1 MEEHYLFENTDS
13 LKLTANLGVN
23 SSSIIVKKKQYKIQ
37 SIISFL
43 SLLTMFF
50 LGNKM
55 NGQTTIFTSGFETSD
70 ATFISFTGANTTIN
84 QPTNVQPRT
93 GTKSCEIFASKSNS
107 LTANII
113 TSTQISFVS
122 GRYYTISIWAKA
134 YGSVGSTLKIKK
146 SAGATSTDMDNATG
160 DDLILNSASTNVVT
174 SSYAQLSV
182 TFQATTTENK
192 YVGIQA
198 ITNAV
203 NGTTPSLYIDD
214 ISIIENT
221 TSPITC
227 TPAGNLNCTLDD
239 YISNVTFNTLNNTST
254 CGSGGYTNYTTTGTQ
269 TTTVA
274 TGSTYTFNLSVGAGT
289 GTHGAG
295 VWIDFNQNGSFS
307 DAGEFFLISN
317 AINPNTTKTISI
329 PIPAGASAGTTRM
342 RVRYAFNTTVTSGA
356 GMSCTMSGTY
366 GETEDYTISI
376 NSTCIAPTTQATAF
390 VLGTKTT
397 SSLPAT
403 FTASAPAASGYL
415 VVRSLTSTAPSQ
427 PVNGTTYT
435 TGNVTTLG
443 AAFSFVQSA
452 ASTSIAGT
460 GLNPGTTYYY
470 FIFAYNDT
478 SCAGG
483 PIYKTGGPLTGNGTT
498 LTGYCIPAPTSVD
511 ASGITNVSFSTV
523 NNTTAAEATN
533 YGDFTAMIGTG
544 IKGTSVPIN
553 ITTSTLSYTYQ
564 LIIWV
569 DWNDDL
575 DFNDTGENVYSG
587 SVTSATLAATIAIP
601 SGATIGNHRIRIGA
615 IDTGTPTPCY
625 NGTYGT
631 YEDYTLNVTAAA
643 ACTLAPTVTT
653 PPNRS
658 IASGTVTTFT
668 STIANS
674 PDSIIWEVSTDG
686 GTNYSIITNG
696 GVYSGA
702 TTATLTITA
711 APSSMTGFKYRVKA
725 TNACGNATSTPGS
738 LTVTQTYCAPSS
750 TSSATYI
757 NGLATTGTLQ
767 DLVSSSSVGYN
778 ATGYD
783 DNSSITL
790 GRQIPGGAINL
801 DIDVTGPTGSFIS
814 VFIDWNSDGDFVDIG
829 ETVYSTGK
837 TATNDTSFGFIVPT
851 SQTPGNYRMRIRTE
865 KYTDSFTD
873 PTYTSCNAITSGEAE
888 DFTISIVSDCASKIN
903 LVTGGTNCGTGTV
916 SLGATSD
923 GGATEFRWY
932 SAKTGGSLLG
942 TTVTGSWTTP
952 SITTTTTYYVS
963 SYNGSC
969 ESLVRVAVKAT
980 IFPVANIAFSPA
992 LPTICGSG
1000 TILTIGASGD
1010 SAIEDL
1016 FTENFEG
1023 GTLGNFTLNTISNVN
1038 TKGKTPLAEV
1048 WNVKTSSY
1056 LPTNTTVFKPA
1067 INSGGAGTTENKF
1080 AFTTSDTADGT
1091 TVNTAI
1097 QSVAIN
1103 TTGFSDLTLTFD
1115 HYYSDYGTSDK
1126 IDIEVSTD
1134 GGTTWS
1140 ATPVITYTADDGS
1153 AGNFASKTVDF
1164 TPFINQANLKFRFRY
1179 SAGWADGYALDNVK
1193 LFGTK
1198 PLTSTFVWGGPNIAD
1213 LYTDAA
1219 ATIPYNG
1226 ITPLAT
1232 IYAKPNVTT
1241 GTQWDFTAQTT
1252 LPNGCVIN
1260 KTITVPNNTKT
1271 WNGSVN
1277 SNYNVANN
1285 WYPPGKPSASNCVEI
1300 SNVTPNPITSDA
1312 AYAYN
1317 LTLTNAASVLNIA
1330 SGNTITVTDKVT
1342 VTTGGTFNIA
1352 NNASLVQINN
1362 VANTGIVNIERTSQP
1377 MYNIDYSYW
1386 NSPVTLA
1393 SNFTLGSLSPNSPLM
1408 FSWIPTISNLAGNW
1422 KNESAA
1428 TIMDPT
1434 IGYIVRAPNTF
1445 SSSSKTS
1452 FTAKFIGTPNNGI
1465 ITAPI
1470 KKGTLTGTVDVDA
1483 ENDEWNLIGNP
1494 YPSAIDAGAFID
1506 LPANVNIVDGTIY
1519 IWTHNTPPSQSE
1531 PDPFYGDYALNYTEN
1546 DYASFNRTGGVST
1559 KSAATTGG
1567 NQPSGFIASGQSF
1580 FVKAAS
1586 TMAPGTTNAFATFN
1600 NNMRVT
1606 SNNSDFFKL
1615 VKNNKNESIPKS
1627 VSDIERHRIWINLT
1641 NNSGAFSQTL
1651 LGYVAGATQEL
1662 DRSFDGESLGGNDVT
1677 FYSIIPEAQLTIQG
1691 RALPFDEN
1699 DQVTLG
1705 YNSEISGELSIRIDH
1720 IDGLFD
1726 TQNIYLEDK
1735 ELNVIHNLKEKPYVF
1750 NTEKGDFNDRF
1761 TLRFTDKTLGTD
1773 IFNLSKS
1780 NEINVIVNQNVTVQ
1794 SSNQLIKSIAVYD
1807 LLGRKIDSYKKVNA
1821 LKYTL
1826 SHLNK
1831 TTAGLIVKITLDN
1844 DTVVS
1849 KKIIY

>member
-1 MEEHYLFENTDS
+1 MEELYLVENIDS
-13 LKLTANLGVN
+13 YNRTPNPDTTFSLINA
-23 SSSIIVKKKQYKIQ
+23 KKKQYNYH
-37 SIISFL
+37 SIITFL
-43 SLLTMFF
+43 SLLLMFF
-50 LGNKM
+50 FIGKISA
-55 NGQTTIFTSGFETSD
+55 QTTLWNTGFESGQSVPSG
-70 ATFISFTGANTTIN
+70 AFFNAASFNIQGSGGNFA
-84 QPTNVQPRT
+84 PSCVQITAEP
-93 GTKSCEIFASKSNS
+93 APSKAYDGS
-107 LTANII
+107 II
-113 TSTQISFVS
+113 TNTALTFNTGKYYVVTVYAKYTGSS
-122 GRYYTISIWAKA
+122 GKLY
-134 YGSVGSTLKIKK
+134 IKK
-146 SAGATSTDMDNATG
+146 SATNTHTAIKAATG
-160 DDLILNSASTNVVT
+160 ADIILNAASDNVT
-174 SSYAQLSV
+174 SSTYVKYTAGFTVTSNETKFIGFQMLQSGTVGAQMYL
-182 TFQATTTENK
+182 
-192 YVGIQA
+192 
-198 ITNAV
+198 
-203 NGTTPSLYIDD
+203 DD
-214 ISIIENT
+214 ISIAEYDT
-221 TSPITC
+221 VQPESYC
-227 TPAGNLNCTLDD
+227 TPTGSLNCTLND
-239 YISNVTFNTLNNTST
+239 YISNVNFNTLNTSST
-254 CGSGGYTNYTTTGTQ
+254 CSAGGYTNYAATDTQ
-269 TTTVA
+269 TTTVLR
-274 TGSTYTFNLSVGAGT
+274 GSSYSFNLSVGNGS

-307 DAGEFFLISN
+307 DSGEFFLVSN
-317 AINPNTTKTISI
+317 AINPSTTKAISI
-329 PIPAGASAGTTRM
+329 PIPAGANTGTTRM
-342 RVRYAFNTTVTSGA
+342 RVRYAYGTTVTSGS
-356 GMSCTMSGTY
+356 GMSCSMSGTY

-376 NSTCIAPTTQATAF
+376 ANTTCIAPTQATTF
-390 VLGTKTT
+390 VLGTKTST
-397 SSLPAT
+397 SLPFT
-403 FTASAPAASGYL
+403 FTASSPAASGYL
-415 VVRSLTSTAPSQ
+415 IVRSLTSTAPSQ
-427 PVNGTTYT
+427 PVNATTYSAA
-435 TGNVTTLG
+435 NVATLG
-443 AAFSFVQSA
+443 AAFSFVQNS
-452 ASTSIAGT
+452 ASTSVAGT
-460 GLNPGTTYYY
+460 GLNSGTTYYY

-483 PIYKTGGPLTGNGTT
+483 PVYKTGGALTGNGTT
-498 LTGYCIPAPTSVD
+498 LSGYCIPAPTSVD
-511 ASGITNVSFSTV
+511 GTGITNVSFSTV
-523 NNTTAAEATN
+523 NNTTAAEVTN
-533 YGDFTAMIGTG
+533 YGDYTAMIGTG

-553 ITTSTLSYTYQ
+553 ITSSTLSYTYQ

-569 DWNDDL
+569 DWNDDF

-653 PPNRS
+653 PSDRS
-658 IASGTVTTFT
+658 IASGANTTFT

-686 GTNYSIITNG
+686 GSNYSIITNG
-696 GVYSGA
+696 GIYSGA

-725 TNACGNATSTPGS
+725 TNACGSTISNAGN
-738 LTVTQTYCAPSS
+738 LTITRTYCIPSSS
-750 TSSATYI
+750 TSTAYI

-767 DLVSSSSVGYN
+767 DMVSSSSVGYN

-783 DNSSITL
+783 DNSSIIL
-790 GRQIPGGAINL
+790 CRQIPGGAINL
-801 DIDVTGPTGSFIS
+801 DIDVTGPSGSFIS
-814 VFIDWNSDGDFVDIG
+814 VFIDWNSDGDFLDTG
-829 ETVYSTGK
+829 EKVYTTGN
-837 TATNDTSFGFIVPT
+837 TATNDTSFGFIIPT
-851 SQTPGNYRMRIRTE
+851 SQSPGNYRMRVRTRS
-865 KYTDSFTD
+865 YGDSSTIIACD
-873 PTYTSCNAITSGEAE
+873 TGYSTGEAE
-888 DFTISIVSDCASKIN
+888 DFTISIVSDCASKISS
-903 LVTGGTNCGTGTV
+903 VTGGTNCGTGTV
-916 SLGATSD
+916 NLGATSD
-923 GGATEFRWY
+923 GNATIFKWY
-932 SAKTGGSLLG
+932 STKTGGSLLG
-942 TTVTGSWTTP
+942 TTATGSWTTP
-952 SITTTTTYYVS
+952 SISATTTYYVS

-980 IFPVANIAFSPA
+980 IYPVANIAFSPA

-1016 FTENFEG
+1016 FTEDFEG
-1023 GTLGNFTLNTISNVN
+1023 GTLGNFEKHTISNVN
-1038 TKGKTPLAEV
+1038 TKGNTPLAEE

-1056 LPTNTTVFKPA
+1056 LPANTNVFKPA
-1067 INSGGAGTTENKF
+1067 MNSGGAGTTENKF
-1080 AFTTSDTADGT
+1080 VFTTSDTADGT

-1097 QSVAIN
+1097 ESISSIN
-1103 TTGFSDLTLTFD
+1103 TIGFTDLTLSFD

-1140 ATPVITYTADDGS
+1140 TTPVITYTADDGS
-1153 AGNFASKTVDF
+1153 AGNFATKTVVF
-1164 TPFINQANLKFRFRY
+1164 TPYINQANLKFRFRY
-1179 SAGWADGYALDNVK
+1179 SAGWDEGYALDNVR

-1198 PLTSTFVWGGPNIAD
+1198 PLTSTFVWGGTNVSD
-1213 LYTDAA
+1213 LYSDLN
-1219 ATIPYNG
+1219 ATIPYDG
-1226 ITPLAT
+1226 KTPLST
-1232 IYAKPNVTT
+1232 VYAKPNVTT
-1241 GTQWDFTAQTT
+1241 GTTWDFTAQTT

-1277 SNYNVANN
+1277 SNYNQPNN

-1300 SNVTPNPITSDA
+1300 SNVTPSPITSDL

-1317 LTLTNAASVLNIA
+1317 LTLTNSASVLNIT
-1330 SGNTITVTDKVT
+1330 SGNSIIVTDKVT
-1342 VTTGGTFNIA
+1342 VTAGGTFNIA

-1362 VANTGIVNIERTSQP
+1362 VANSGIVNIERTSQP

-1408 FSWIPTISNLAGNW
+1408 FSWTPTISNLAGNW
-1422 KNESAA
+1422 KNESTA

-1434 IGYIVRAPNTF
+1434 IGYIVRAPTTF
-1445 SSSSKTS
+1445 SSSTKTS
-1452 FTAKFIGTPNNGI
+1452 FTAKFIGTPNNGT

-1470 KKGTLTGTVDVDA
+1470 KKGTLTGTVNVDA

-1519 IWTHNTPPSQSE
+1519 VWTHNSPPSQSE

-1567 NQPSGFIASGQSF
+1567 STPSGFIASGQSF
-1580 FVKAAS
+1580 FIKAAS

-1600 NNMRVT
+1600 NSMRVT

-1615 VKNNKNESIPKS
+1615 TKNNKEEAIPKT
-1627 VSDIERHRIWINLT
+1627 VTDIERHRIWLNLT

-1651 LGYVAGATQEL
+1651 VGYVAGATQEL

-1677 FYSIIPEAQLTIQG
+1677 FYSTIPEAELTIQG

-1699 DQVTLG
+1699 DQVLLG

-1720 IDGLFD
+1720 IDGLFA

-1735 ELNVIHNLKEKPYVF
+1735 ELGVIHNLKEKPYIF
-1750 NTEKGDFNDRF
+1750 KTEKGDFNDRF
-1761 TLRFTDKTLGTD
+1761 TLRYTDKTLGTNT
-1773 IFNLSKS
+1773 FSLSKS
-1780 NEINVIVNQNVTVQ
+1780 DEVHVIVNQNVTVQ
-1794 SSNQLIKSIAVYD
+1794 SSNQLIKNITVYD
-1807 LLGRKIDSYKKVNA
+1807 LSGRKVDSYKKVNV

-1826 SHLNK
+1826 NHLNK
-1831 TTAGLIVKITLDN
+1831 NTAGLIVKITLEN

-1849 KKIIY
+1849 KTIIY